1 MLLLIQYYSTASAP
15 EENSCWA
22 RYNNPAAVPPVE
34 MDKPTND
41 KPTNAE
47 TAVTTRIP
55 VRIAH
60 AFVSVWSLSFRKIP
74 FYAIIRHRKRP
85 LLEQE
90 PSQNR

>member
-15 EENSCWA
+15 EENSFWA

-34 MDKPTND
+34 MDKPTNAE
-41 KPTNAE
+41 TNAE

-60 AFVSVWSLSFRKIP
+60 AFVLVWSLSFRKIP
-74 FYAIIRHRKRP
+74 FI
-85 LLEQE
+85 
-90 PSQNR
+90 S